1 MIKTD
6 DNKTINSDFAEYNK
20 STGNIKLKGNVI
32 AIDNKNNKIE
42 TQKASTTMKKIFK
55 SLGPTKIITSDK
67 YEINGEDIVLNNKL
81 NTLFSNQKAN
91 ISDLDNNKISLKNFE
106 YSTKDNIFKSIG
118 DIKINDKINNIYE
131 FSQIYID
138 TKKEIVGTDIKAFLN
153 DDRFKVNINNK
164 PRIFANTIKINN
176 EKSSFGKSNFTI
188 CDYRKNNKCPPWSI
202 KAKKMLHDNKKKT
215 VYYDNAVIQIYDV
228 PVFFIPK
235 LSHPDPTVDRRSG
248 FLIPSFSDTK
258 NLGAGISIP
267 YFWALNNDKNLT
279 LTNKL
284 FANENPLFLGEYHQA
299 FKNSNLLTDFG
310 FTEGYKK
317 TSNKK
322 RAGDRSHFFFE
333 ICKKF

>member
-1 MIKTD
+1 MM
-6 DNKTINSDFAEYNK
+6 Y
-20 STGNIKLKGNVI
+20 
-32 AIDNKNNKIE
+32 
-42 TQKASTTMKKIFK
+42 Q
-55 SLGPTKIITSDK
+55 
-67 YEINGEDIVLNNKL
+67 
-81 NTLFSNQKAN
+81 
-91 ISDLDNNKISLKNFE
+91 
-106 YSTKDNIFKSIG
+106 
-118 DIKINDKINNIYE
+118 
-131 FSQIYID
+131 
-138 TKKEIVGTDIKAFLN
+138 
-153 DDRFKVNINNK
+153 
-164 PRIFANTIKINN
+164 
-176 EKSSFGKSNFTI
+176 
-188 CDYRKNNKCPPWSI
+188 
-202 KAKKMLHDNKKKT
+202 
-215 VYYDNAVIQIYDV
+215 
-228 PVFFIPK
+228 FFIPK